1 MKKQRMLRGYGEIF
15 CCFLLIAALFAG
27 CALPGLSPDRRRHPS
42 PILTESETETAD
54 TEPAETV
61 PAEPV
66 VRYAPVGKDV
76 FFASVYEGPSGTV
89 LIVLEPGDEDESDT
103 GSSFVRRTSRTLLIY
118 DPLWGRCTGM
128 LALPFSAT
136 LSDHIYEDG
145 TFSIT
150 DTDSSGGSVC
160 SFYDALGR
168 KKGSFSFDDASSFFV
183 SSDKRS
189 AYFAARHLMRKDLA
203 TGNIEMVPLPASMQV
218 SDIREMLP
226 DSDRLLLTLFTEP
239 YGSDTC
245 TGLFDPDTGEFV
257 LLQREYFSWD
267 GRTDQGV
274 VTCADP
280 KGGTAFLFWDGK
292 GLQKLSAPPNTTWG
306 EASIDGGFCVFHTE
320 GTDDLL
326 YSPSGNAF
334 ARLSASEDLASGV
347 YYLAEYDAFFFLERN
362 QNGKL
367 VPTLIRNE
375 FLSYT
380 ERTAP
385 LDESRLQLVDETVLD
400 AYAESG
406 KDTALAPELASCRVK
421 ADLLE
426 AKFGF
431 RVLLSDECALL
442 SQNAGFRVHPSSE
455 WPRDEEIE
463 SIEKSLSVMDRL
475 FSVYPDGFFKHFQKG
490 ADNGLLFMLTGKIE
504 STYNVIAYERLEPVS
519 RMYEIV
525 FDMSYLYD
533 LECTL
538 IHELWHAIEDS
549 TSDQFPYDAW
559 NAVAPPGFSYQQA
572 YENAVPIEGWTLYHS
587 DPEDIYFVDEYSK
600 TFAKEDRARIIEYF
614 FGRETLR
621 SDLLEAPH
629 LVEKYRILIEH
640 IRRTFDTE
648 QWPERTAWEILP

>member
-15 CCFLLIAALFAG
+15 CCVLLIAALFAG

-42 PILTESETETAD
+42 PVLTESETETAD

-76 FFASVYEGPSGTV
+76 FFASVYEGPSGIV

-245 TGLFDPDTGEFV
+245 TGLFDPDTGE
-257 LLQREYFSWD
+257 LLKRNRSPKRGSFYQAFRELYRIRPYLKDPNLSLELLLIDMDEYRLLD
-267 GRTDQGV
+267 GWSRDRKRGSHRYERIPLYLEDRMLL
-274 VTCADP
+274 TCP
-280 KGGTAFLFWDGK
+280 
-292 GLQKLSAPPNTTWG
+292 
-306 EASIDGGFCVFHTE
+306 
-320 GTDDLL
+320 
-326 YSPSGNAF
+326 
-334 ARLSASEDLASGV
+334 ED
-347 YYLAEYDAFFFLERN
+347 YM
-362 QNGKL
+362 
-367 VPTLIRNE
+367 
-375 FLSYT
+375 
-380 ERTAP
+380 
-385 LDESRLQLVDETVLD
+385 QLVSPDLPEPFTS
-400 AYAESG
+400 AEF
-406 KDTALAPELASCRVK
+406 AAA
-421 ADLLE
+421 
-426 AKFGF
+426 
-431 RVLLSDECALL
+431 
-442 SQNAGFRVHPSSE
+442 AGFR
-455 WPRDEEIE
+455 R
-463 SIEKSLSVMDRL
+463 
-475 FSVYPDGFFKHFQKG
+475 DGFSTVLLLLTELG
-490 ADNGLLFMLTGKIE
+490 AVERTGKKG
-504 STYNVIAYERLEPVS
+504 NAW
-519 RMYEIV
+519 
-525 FDMSYLYD
+525 LYR
-533 LECTL
+533 
-538 IHELWHAIEDS
+538 
-549 TSDQFPYDAW
+549 
-559 NAVAPPGFSYQQA
+559 V
-572 YENAVPIEGWTLYHS
+572 
-587 DPEDIYFVDEYSK
+587 
-600 TFAKEDRARIIEYF
+600 
-614 FGRETLR
+614 RE
-621 SDLLEAPH
+621 
-629 LVEKYRILIEH
+629 
-640 IRRTFDTE
+640 
-648 QWPERTAWEILP
+648 Q